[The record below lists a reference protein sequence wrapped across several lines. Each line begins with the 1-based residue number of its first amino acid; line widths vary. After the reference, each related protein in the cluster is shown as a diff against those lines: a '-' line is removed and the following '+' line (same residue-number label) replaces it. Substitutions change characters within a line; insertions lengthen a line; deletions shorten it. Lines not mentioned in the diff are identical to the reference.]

1 MKVCANPFSSLAL
14 RISSKL
20 TTSKEP
26 LLNRIIS
33 HQSFA
38 GSWSQSSTFPFHDLH
53 LDAAAVASA
62 ARGFAADAAIA
73 AGDVSDAERILATA
87 VIILFLERKMA
98 DDEETWE
105 LVVEKARAWLGDK
118 VVDEKGLDEVW
129 RVAGELVGA

>member
-1 MKVCANPFSSLAL
+1 M
-14 RISSKL
+14 
-20 TTSKEP
+20 
-26 LLNRIIS
+26 
-33 HQSFA
+33 
-38 GSWSQSSTFPFHDLH
+38 
-53 LDAAAVASA
+53 ASA